1 MKKFNYHS
9 HTYRCG
15 HADLDMKDE
24 DYIKEYI
31 KMGFEKIAFTDH
43 CPEKFEIDKRSN
55 MRMNYDQK
63 DEYINTIKSLKE
75 KYADKL
81 KIETG
86 YEIEY
91 LPKEEENLRE
101 LKEECDKII
110 LGQHFIYDNSH
121 ELKILGRDDYTD
133 EELIIYAKYIE
144 KAMQLNLPNI
154 IAHPDIYMMNRK
166 QFGDIE
172 NKTANMICKSAEKYN
187 IPLEIN
193 LNNIFANTYFENRTL
208 NEESLDKQK
217 QKLKNV
223 FYPCKEFWNIATK
236 YNIKVLYGIDTH
248 HKGQIM
254 LWHELIELANE
265 IIGKETIEQL
275 CFIGNQEI
283 I

>member
-1 MKKFNYHS
+1 MQKFNYHS

-24 DYIKEYI
+24 HYIKEYI

-43 CPEKFEIDKRSN
+43 CPEKTEIDKRPN
-55 MRMNYDQK
+55 IRMRYSQK
-63 DEYINTIKSLKE
+63 FEYIDSIKSLKE
-75 KYADKL
+75 KYADKI

-91 LPKEEENLRE
+91 LPKDEENLRE

-110 LGQHFIYDNSH
+110 LGQHFVYDNNN
-121 ELKILGRDDYTD
+121 ELKILGRDEYTD
-133 EELIIYAKYIE
+133 EELISYAKYIE
-144 KAMQLNLPNI
+144 KAMQLNLPDI
-154 IAHPDIYMMNRK
+154 IAHPDMYMMNRK
-166 QFGDIE
+166 QFGEIE
-172 NKTANMICKSAEKYN
+172 SKTADIICKSAEEYN

-193 LNNIFANTYFENRTL
+193 LNNIFSNTYLENRML
-208 NEESLDKQK
+208 NNELLEKQK
-217 QKLKNV
+217 EKLQKV

-248 HKGQIM
+248 HRGQIM

-265 IIGKETIEQL
+265 IIGKEIIKRLHFIEK
-275 CFIGNQEI
+275 
-283 I
+283 